1 MIKAYL
7 FQVEK
12 KKQDISVRKF
22 YSAIR
27 KKTVQE
33 ITPENNYGFLL
44 AAFGLPRTERI
55 VVFSETLKK
64 YKQRLLKAHLIPGAD
79 EMQDVEAMTF
89 PDNFPRQATVPEI
102 IRQMIIRED
111 IFRRL
116 KRNKIIELTS
126 IQPLSP
132 LAGTVVQ
139 ERYLEFKY
147 KMTMIGT
154 ISAIRNLIDD
164 MQRAV
169 SENVVFV
176 VRDIRLKRTAT
187 EDLQKLTT
195 EDSAEESIRLAQAY
209 QFKTKDS
216 SASVSPLTGTA
227 QGNDTKKD
235 ELAEKRILA
244 STYGKPQVGANN
256 ELSAEITFS
265 VFLYTGN
272 EVKRIKNEK

>member
-1 MIKAYL
+1 
-7 FQVEK
+7 
-12 KKQDISVRKF
+12 
-22 YSAIR
+22 
-27 KKTVQE
+27 
-33 ITPENNYGFLL
+33 
-44 AAFGLPRTERI
+44 
-55 VVFSETLKK
+55 
-64 YKQRLLKAHLIPGAD
+64 
-79 EMQDVEAMTF
+79 
-89 PDNFPRQATVPEI
+89 
-102 IRQMIIRED
+102 
-111 IFRRL
+111 
-116 KRNKIIELTS
+116 
-126 IQPLSP
+126 
-132 LAGTVVQ
+132 
-139 ERYLEFKY
+139 
-147 KMTMIGT
+147 MIGT